1 MIRYALSFCSGALLA
16 IFIFPPQ
23 PSIEMDA
30 VQEEIIIQEV
40 LERMEEN
47 GYNVTIARRDVK
59 RSWWD

>member
-1 MIRYALSFCSGALLA
+1 
-16 IFIFPPQ
+16 
-23 PSIEMDA
+23 MDA

-47 GYNVTIARRDVK
+47 GYNVTIARRDIK